1 MRTEELVP
9 ELASLVNR
17 LEFRVKTNPKF
28 HRLLTVDSEAREF
41 TIEAIED
48 AIVGLVILQIQLRK
62 GQLK

>member
-17 LEFRVKTNPKF
+17 LEFRIKTNPRYA
-28 HRLLTVDSEAREF
+28 RLLAVENETKEF

-48 AIVGLVILQIQLRK
+48 AIAGLVILQMQLRK